1 MSSRTLLVTGASGD
15 LGRAVL
21 ARLAD
26 HWTVRALV
34 HRRPVPAAD
43 EQCAG
48 SLADPTALRAATDGA
63 DAVLHLA
70 AVTHAR
76 SSRAYEEVNVH
87 GTRRLLEAC
96 QRQGVA
102 RFVHV
107 STRALSPD
115 GGHYSVSKLR
125 AEAAVRGS
133 GVASVIV
140 RLPEVYGG
148 GGREG
153 VDRIIQQARADA
165 AILLVGRGDDIVCPI
180 AVDDAVLALVA
191 ALDAPAAIGHT
202 YTLAGTC
209 IPMRE
214 FAHECRK
221 AFGTSSRI
229 VGVPITAVRLLAA
242 AGRVLPLPVYPDQL
256 ARLRAAKPAPSAEAA
271 DDLGFA
277 PRSLRHGLAALI

>member
-1 MSSRTLLVTGASGD
+1 MSRQTLLVTGASGD
-15 LGRAVL
+15 VGRAVL
-21 ARLAD
+21 GRLAE

-34 HRRPVPAAD
+34 HRRPVPAAHQ
-43 EQCAG
+43 QCVG
-48 SLADPTALRAATDGA
+48 SLDDAAALLAAADGA

-76 SSRAYEEVNVH
+76 SSRAYDEVNLH

-125 AEAAVRGS
+125 AEAAVRDS
-133 GVASVIV
+133 GVPSVIV

-153 VDRIIQQARADA
+153 VDRVIEQARVGAP
-165 AILLVGRGDDIVCPI
+165 ILLVGRGDDIVCPI
-180 AVDDAVLALVA
+180 TVDDAISALVA
-191 ALDAPAAIGHT
+191 ALDAPAAIGRT
-202 YTLAGTC
+202 YTLAGRC
-209 IPMRE
+209 MPVRE
-214 FAHECRK
+214 FAHECRE
-221 AFGTSSRI
+221 AFGKGSRI
-229 VGVPITAVRLLAA
+229 VGVPITAVRLLVA

-256 ARLRAAKPAPSAEAA
+256 ARLRAAKPAPSPEAA

-277 PRSLRHGLAALI
+277 PQSLRDGLAALA

>member
-1 MSSRTLLVTGASGD
+1 MSRRTLLVTGASGD
-15 LGRAVL
+15 LGRTVL

-34 HRRPVPAAD
+34 HRRPVPAAH
-43 EQCAG
+43 EHYAG
-48 SLADPTALRAATDGA
+48 SLADATALLAATDGA

-76 SSRAYEEVNVH
+76 SSRAYDEVNLH

-96 QRQGVA
+96 QRQGVP

-115 GGHYSVSKLR
+115 GGGYSVSKLR
-125 AEAAVRGS
+125 AEAAVRDS
-133 GVASVIV
+133 GVPSVIV

-153 VDRIIQQARADA
+153 VDRVIQQAKADA

-180 AVDDAVLALVA
+180 AVDDAVSALVA
-191 ALDAPAAIGHT
+191 ALDASAAIGHT
-202 YTLAGTC
+202 YTLAGRC
-209 IPMRE
+209 MPLRE
-214 FAHECRK
+214 FAHECRE

-256 ARLRAAKPAPSAEAA
+256 ARLRAAKPAPSPEAA

-277 PRSLRHGLAALI
+277 PQSLRQGLAALS